1 MTSSRTSHRVSGV
14 AAQVALGWSLYV
26 TLMGVYWTAGG
37 AGYPLGHHDVRGP
50 ESGSLLTTMDSAIG
64 GPVIA
69 ATGVVGL
76 ALLLLLSRGQPR
88 TASRRTAMI
97 LAGGGFAV
105 LLVAVAVDGRAITML
120 PPLGL
125 VPIKWVEA
133 DWPTVFQMTVPV
145 AAAAYF
151 LATVAMA
158 RRTAD
163 RSPAGLARAAVR
175 SRGWDRV
182 GRIATYVAIV
192 CPLPYAII
200 RLCWSRGWGV
210 GAPEPFVESLLRVQP
225 ENVWVEPILAGFAL
239 TGVFLTTGLL
249 SRWGRVFPSWI
260 PALGGR
266 RVPLWL
272 PLGLGGSAVI
282 GIGTFGKGMLLGRL
296 GIEQP
301 GGLSEL
307 QQWGMPVQG
316 WEYWGVD
323 GLAWILF
330 PLWSVSLAVAL
341 AGYNHRSGPSLRY
354 CAGSGRATSS
364 KMDTA
369 TPLPE
374 YDALRDRLAARFA
387 ENNVDSDRSGPPRR
401 SSS

>member
-1 MTSSRTSHRVSGV
+1 MTSSGTSNRAPGV
-14 AAQVALGWSLYV
+14 AAQVALGWSLYM

-50 ESGSLLTTMDSAIG
+50 ESGSLLTTMDSAVG

-88 TASRRTAMI
+88 TASLRTAMI

-105 LLVAVAVDGRAITML
+105 LLVVLAVDSRAITLL

-133 DWPTVFQMTVPV
+133 DWPTVFQMAVPV

-163 RSPAGLARAAVR
+163 RSPAGRARAAVR
-175 SRGWDRV
+175 SRRWDRV
-182 GRIATYVAIV
+182 GRIATYVAIL
-192 CPLPYAII
+192 CPLPYAIV
-200 RLCWSRGWGV
+200 RLCWSRGWAV

-225 ENVWVEPILAGFAL
+225 ENVWVEPILAGLAL

-249 SRWGRVFPSWI
+249 SRWGSVFPSWV

-296 GIEQP
+296 GVEQP
-301 GGLSEL
+301 GALSEL
-307 QQWGMPVQG
+307 QQWGMSVQG
-316 WEYWGVD
+316 WEYWGLD

-341 AGYNHRSGPSLRY
+341 AGYYHRSGPSLPAEPH
-354 CAGSGRATSS
+354 AGRVRPSGPA
-364 KMDTA
+364 
-369 TPLPE
+369 
-374 YDALRDRLAARFA
+374 LAARA
-387 ENNVDSDRSGPPRR
+387 GGSPARPPASGRPNAP
-401 SSS
+401 SSAV